1 MRAELSDLVVELQ
14 TIAASTGERQLRAQ
28 RAAAAIARAG
38 GYRWV
43 GLYDVGACGRILYI
57 DDLVTDERVRSRGFG
72 RQLLDW
78 LKEAAGPTAVRR
90 CIWTHGYIGRPRTA
104 FTSERGLPRPVTTLR
119 RCSDSSMI
127 ACAVLLASA
136 VLCSPSMGQGR
147 KLPRPTGPH
156 AVGLATV
163 VLTDPARL
171 EQLTEDSTD
180 RREVVV
186 QLWYPARS
194 RLGSRAS
201 YFLDSA
207 SAREAFSS
215 RTFETLA
222 ATRVHAL
229 RGVAPM
235 VDRGLPLVL
244 VSPAVGLSPANYAAI
259 GEDLA
264 SHGFVVAVLGH
275 PYENPV
281 LRLANGS
288 LALPPRS
295 GPDDNPLDIARRR
308 IMTRA
313 ADLRFVL
320 TRLIDSASQSVPG
333 LRTDARNA
341 VVVGHSRGAVAALEA
356 CKRDERFRACVNMD
370 GGVLGGPYYEDS
382 TGAGPRA
389 PTLWLQAFHPPPSD
403 SLLAAWRMSRV
414 QWDSFDLRANRLLAR
429 ARGGGWRVT
438 IPDTAHMAFSDL
450 EFLLADSAQKDS
462 ALATLGTVRQVLRTF
477 VDATSRGAV
486 RDWGRPG
493 FASSHATIQRIPE
506 STWPQW
512 GRGFAVRIDSL
523 VSQEWSRDTTGGVVL
538 GVVLGDSLVW
548 STSRG
553 YADIRSRR
561 AMTPDRI
568 FRIGSITKQ
577 FTALMLL
584 QMVRGGQVAMTDP
597 VERLVPEARALR
609 RFYPNAPPITLFQLA
624 THTSGL
630 AREPDDERLAQGP
643 SDRWDTLVVRG
654 LTQVKVL
661 AEPGTAY
668 RYSNF
673 GYALLGLA
681 LSQRAGERYEA
692 YIARH
697 ILQPLGMVAS
707 GFHSLADSLLATGYD
722 WADGAIDARTPALEH
737 RGRGYKVPNGAL
749 YSTLGDLARFV
760 AFEMKGGPDSVLPRE
775 TLDSNYRRIVYANR
789 GLTDAAG
796 LGFVLVRQ
804 GDVTAFGHAGT
815 VAGYD
820 AITGFDPE
828 RRIAVIV
835 LRNVSSG
842 NFDSY
847 RLLMRSLTVLREA
860 RNEALERP
868 LH

>member
-1 MRAELSDLVVELQ
+1 MMP
-14 TIAASTGERQLRAQ
+14 
-28 RAAAAIARAG
+28 
-38 GYRWV
+38 
-43 GLYDVGACGRILYI
+43 
-57 DDLVTDERVRSRGFG
+57 FH
-72 RQLLDW
+72 
-78 LKEAAGPTAVRR
+78 EAARQAG
-90 CIWTHGYIGRPRTA
+90 
-104 FTSERGLPRPVTTLR
+104 
-119 RCSDSSMI
+119 
-127 ACAVLLASA
+127 AVLLASI
-136 VLCSPSMGQGR
+136 VLSSLSIGQGHD
-147 KLPRPTGPH
+147 LPHPTGPH
-156 AVGLATV
+156 SVGLATV
-163 VLTDPARL
+163 VLTDAARP

-194 RLGSRAS
+194 HVGTRTP

-207 SAREAFSS
+207 TARETFSEG
-215 RTFETLA
+215 TFHKLA
-222 ATRVHAL
+222 ATGVHAV
-229 RGVAPM
+229 RGAAPVA
-235 VDRGLPLVL
+235 VRTLPLVL
-244 VSPAVGLSPANYAAI
+244 LSPAAGLGPGNYTAL

-264 SHGFVVAVLGH
+264 SHGFVVATLGH
-275 PYENPV
+275 PYESPV
-281 LRLANGS
+281 IRLANGS
-288 LALPPRS
+288 LAVPSKS
-295 GPDDNPLDIARRR
+295 GPNDNPLGVARRR

-313 ADLRFVL
+313 ADLRFAL
-320 TRLIDSASQSVPG
+320 TYLVDSAGRIVPG
-333 LRTDARNA
+333 LRIDARKA
-341 VVVGHSRGAVAALEA
+341 VVMGHSRGAVAALEA

-429 ARGGGWRVT
+429 ARGGAWRVT

-450 EFLLADSAQKDS
+450 EFLLADSAQTDA
-462 ALATLGTVRQVLRTF
+462 ALATLGTVREVLRTF
-477 VDATSRGAV
+477 VDAASQGATRG
-486 RDWGRPG
+486 WGRPE
-493 FASSHATIQRIPE
+493 FAGSRATVQRVRE
-506 STWPQW
+506 SAWPKW
-512 GRGFAVRIDSL
+512 GRGFAVPIDSL
-523 VSQEWSRDTTGGVVL
+523 VSQEWTLDTTGGVVL

-553 YADIRSRR
+553 YADSRSRR

-577 FTALMLL
+577 FTALMFL
-584 QMVRGGQVAMTDP
+584 QMVRRGRVALTDP
-597 VERLVPEARALR
+597 VERYVPEARALR
-609 RFYPNAPPITLFQLA
+609 KFFPNAPRITLFQLA

-630 AREPDDERLAQGP
+630 AREPDDRRLAQGP

-654 LTQVKVL
+654 LTQIKVL

-681 LSQRAGERYEA
+681 LSRAANERYEA
-692 YIARH
+692 YVAAR
-697 ILQPLGMVAS
+697 ILQPLGMTAS
-707 GFHSLADSLLATGYD
+707 GFRPFADSLLATGYD
-722 WADGAIDARTPALEH
+722 WDNGEIDARTPAREH
-737 RGRGYKVPNGAL
+737 RGRGYKVPNGGL

-760 AFEMKGGPDSVLPRE
+760 AFEMEEGPDSVLPRE
-775 TLDSNYRRIVYANR
+775 TLDSNYRRIIYANR

-828 RRIAVIV
+828 RRIGVIV
-835 LRNVSSG
+835 LHNVSSSD
-842 NFDSY
+842 FDSY
-847 RLLMRSLTVLREA
+847 RLLMRSLTALREA
-860 RNEALERP
+860 RYEALERP